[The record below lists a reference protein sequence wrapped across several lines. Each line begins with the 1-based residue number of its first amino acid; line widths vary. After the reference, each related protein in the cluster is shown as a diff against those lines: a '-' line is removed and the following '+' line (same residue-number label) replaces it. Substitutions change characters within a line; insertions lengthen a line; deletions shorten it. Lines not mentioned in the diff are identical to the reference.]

1 MEGTVGIKRKQFEDL
16 NAVKKLK
23 QLAREPV
30 CLNKEGVLTP
40 ARIAE
45 YVASAAGYK
54 LLYGTERVT
63 EKVLHALQDLANETE
78 ALSWM
83 QRMQDGEVVNQLE
96 GYPSDHRPVLHTAM
110 RDFFDSQRTT
120 SIAEEA
126 RTLAQ
131 HEHSKLKRFLNE
143 IEGRYT
149 DLVAVAIG
157 GSDLGPKAL
166 YLSIEHL
173 KKQGRNV
180 HFVSNIDPDSVERV
194 LPKLDLSRT
203 LVVVVS
209 KSGTTLETAT
219 NETYLRKQFEK
230 AGLESR
236 EHFVSVT
243 QKGSPMDNTEQYR
256 AAFHMWDYVG
266 GRFSGTSM
274 GGMLT
279 LGFAFGYEVVW
290 ELLRGAHDMDRS
302 ALQEDLQQ
310 NLPLLGALLG
320 IWNHNFLGYPTMAF
334 VPYSE
339 ALHRFPAHIQ
349 QVVME
354 SNGKRIDRYG
364 QPISFSVGP
373 IVWGEPGTA
382 AQHSFYQLIHQGTD
396 IVPLELVGFARNQY
410 KGDCII
416 DKTTSQ
422 QKLLANLFA
431 QAVALATGQEDEN
444 PNKVF
449 PGNRPSH
456 ILLAEQLTPHALGA
470 LFAYVE
476 HKVAFQGFIW
486 GINSFD
492 QEGVELG
499 KKLANKL
506 LAVLRKDH
514 DADFPLGE
522 AFLKH
527 LD

>member
-1 MEGTVGIKRKQFEDL
+1 
-16 NAVKKLK
+16 
-23 QLAREPV
+23 
-30 CLNKEGVLTP
+30 
-40 ARIAE
+40 
-45 YVASAAGYK
+45 
-54 LLYGTERVT
+54 
-63 EKVLHALQDLANETE
+63 
-78 ALSWM
+78 
-83 QRMQDGEVVNQLE
+83 
-96 GYPSDHRPVLHTAM
+96 
-110 RDFFDSQRTT
+110 
-120 SIAEEA
+120 
-126 RTLAQ
+126 
-131 HEHSKLKRFLNE
+131 
-143 IEGRYT
+143 
-149 DLVAVAIG
+149 
-157 GSDLGPKAL
+157 
-166 YLSIEHL
+166 
-173 KKQGRNV
+173 
-180 HFVSNIDPDSVERV
+180 
-194 LPKLDLSRT
+194 
-203 LVVVVS
+203 
-209 KSGTTLETAT
+209 
-219 NETYLRKQFEK
+219 
-230 AGLESR
+230 
-236 EHFVSVT
+236 
-243 QKGSPMDNTEQYR
+243 
-256 AAFHMWDYVG
+256 
-266 GRFSGTSM
+266 
-274 GGMLT
+274 
-279 LGFAFGYEVVW
+279 
-290 ELLRGAHDMDRS
+290 
-302 ALQEDLQQ
+302 
-310 NLPLLGALLG
+310 
-320 IWNHNFLGYPTMAF
+320 
-334 VPYSE
+334 
-339 ALHRFPAHIQ
+339 
-349 QVVME
+349 ME

-410 KGDCII
+410 KGDCTI
-416 DKTTSQ
+416 DQTTSQ